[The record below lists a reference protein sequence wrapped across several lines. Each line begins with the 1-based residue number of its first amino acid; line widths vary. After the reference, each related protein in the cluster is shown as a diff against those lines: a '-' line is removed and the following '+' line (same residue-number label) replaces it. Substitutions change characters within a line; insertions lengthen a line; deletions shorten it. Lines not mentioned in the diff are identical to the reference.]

1 MTRIEVNFTDPEEN
15 VYRIEI
21 NDPEFNGTKR
31 TVQGSATLSYPK
43 VKTMDILRGS
53 VLKMELEASNDTSYY
68 AFLVETVGDA
78 KLPVI
83 LYRNGNIHWSGFI
96 KPDGIVE
103 SFVNDYW
110 ILNVQAIDGL
120 GYLENTSFI
129 KENGDAYSGPMKEL
143 DILARCLNLTG
154 QEINFRLY
162 DFYIYFTQYENIA
175 PVINQTP
182 ITDTYINTDRF
193 KQTDNESS
201 PFNVKEVLESLLKKY
216 GAYVTQQDGV
226 WNVVRLID
234 YFSKSNIMQ
243 YFEFDFNGVYTG
255 NTDSPDRVFTLGSQ
269 INNFYPHHANA
280 NQQKYYTPSLG
291 AYKIFYRYGLVESV
305 MLNSNLLFKD
315 LNGNIDNWRLLNPYG
330 GPDYVEIYTNDNP
343 RDTFYASFLT
353 QKDENWLALESVQ
366 DQRVERYDIL
376 TIEADIK
383 WRCLS
388 RGTTEHRAFIK
399 LIGDDGVNYYLN
411 DTNPALWVKDFEDTP
426 PVLRFFSFTDDSF
439 QGSKF
444 FNGNSSFSVDCQDCP
459 VGGVLNVQFLLP
471 SYNGET
477 STTEY
482 GNLRINRF
490 SIKAKQLNVEGE
502 SFTAI
507 RSEEENDRSRRKST
521 AVVEEA
527 EDIFVGDNK
536 SDIYNGSI
544 EDFQSLNTIY
554 WSKKTV
560 NGTID
565 TKKRFPLLNWLVRDR
580 LQISSGNSL
589 TFSGGVYGYLPYLS
603 VILIDNIGLPIQN
616 PVKLH
621 RFMTTQYSYD
631 LSKNIISVNYDRIFQ
646 INIDEDVSVNGPTL
660 EGSKVVRPLI
670 RG

>member
-15 VYRIEI
+15 IYRIEI
-21 NDPEFNGTKR
+21 NDPDFEGTKR
-31 TVQGSATLSYPK
+31 IVQGAATLSYPTT
-43 VKTMDILRGS
+43 KTMDVLRGS
-53 VLKMELEASNDTSYY
+53 TLKMELEASNDTSYY
-68 AFLVETVGDA
+68 SFLVETVGDA

-129 KENGDAYSGPMKEL
+129 KDNGDSYSGPMKEL

-162 DFYIYFTQYENIA
+162 DFNIYFTQFENIA
-175 PVINQTP
+175 PVISQTP

-193 KQTDNESS
+193 KQTDNEAS
-201 PFNVKEVLESLLKKY
+201 PFNAKEVLESLLKKY

-234 YFSKSNIMQ
+234 YFSKSITMQ

-280 NQQKYYTPSLG
+280 NQQKYYKTSLG
-291 AYKIFYRYGLVESV
+291 AYKVLYKYGFVESV
-305 MLNSNLLFKD
+305 MLNSNLIFNNAD
-315 LNGNIDNWRLLNPYG
+315 GDIDNWRTLSPYG
-330 GPDYVEIYTNDNP
+330 GPNYIEYNST
-343 RDTFYASFLT
+343 RDGFQALFKT
-353 QKDENWLALESVQ
+353 QKDENWLCLESVQ
-366 DQRVERYDIL
+366 SQKVKAFDIL
-376 TIEADIK
+376 TIEVETVFEV
-383 WRCLS
+383 RVL
-388 RGTTEHRAFIK
+388 GTTEHRAFIQ
-399 LIGDDGVNYYLN
+399 LIGDDGINYFLN
-411 DTNPALWVKDFEDTP
+411 DESPAKWGTDQTAV
-426 PVLRFFSFTDDSF
+426 RFFSQSVIGENLEGTQNF
-439 QGSKF
+439 K
-444 FNGNSSFSVDCQDCP
+444 VDCQDCP
-459 VGGVLNVQFLLP
+459 VGGVLKVQFLLP
-471 SYNGET
+471 SYNGFSAGGFT
-477 STTEY
+477 K
-482 GNLRINRF
+482 INKF

-507 RSEEENDRSRRKST
+507 RSQDEPNRRKRSSA
-521 AVVEEA
+521 AVVEKN
-527 EDIFVGDNK
+527 EDIFVGDNQN
-536 SDIYNGSI
+536 DIYNGSI
-544 EDFQSLNTIY
+544 EDAQGKNTIY
-554 WSKKTV
+554 WSKKIP
-560 NGTID
+560 NGVID
-565 TKKRFPLLNWLVRDR
+565 IQKRFPLLNWLVRDR

-603 VILIDNIGLPIQN
+603 VILIDNIGVPIQD

-621 RFMTTQYSYD
+621 RFLTTKYNYD
-631 LSKNIISVNYDRIFQ
+631 LSRNIISIDYERIFQ
-646 INIDEDVSVNGPTL
+646 KNINDDVRVFGPVL
-660 EGSKVVRPLI
+660 EGSKVVKPLI